1 MLNVKYFHNFNII
14 DIHHVLRIGTKG
26 IFSSYPNTEVNGG
39 NIWVLMYDQTL
50 STAML
55 VLMIFAVSDEKNMV
69 EFSGLK
75 PLFIGLGKT
84 AIKLR

>member
-1 MLNVKYFHNFNII
+1 MKLFFFNII
-14 DIHHVLRIGTKG
+14 LSNGTKG

-84 AIKLR
+84 AIKSR

>member
-1 MLNVKYFHNFNII
+1 MKLFFLILSLSN
-14 DIHHVLRIGTKG
+14 GTKG
-26 IFSSYPNTEVNGG
+26 IFSSYPNEEVNEG